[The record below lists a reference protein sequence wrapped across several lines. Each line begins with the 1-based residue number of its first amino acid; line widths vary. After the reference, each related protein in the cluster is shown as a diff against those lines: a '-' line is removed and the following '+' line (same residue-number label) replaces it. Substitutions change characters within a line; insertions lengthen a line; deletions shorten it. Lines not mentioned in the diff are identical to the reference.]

1 MARPVEREAWQRG
14 ALDGVPPLLMP
25 AAHAL
30 VQAREDLE
38 RLCSEVP
45 AEQLWARP
53 GGAASIGFH
62 VLHVAGAT
70 DRLFTYARG
79 EQLSDLQRAALEQE
93 RRVPDA
99 FRDPE
104 QLAAHLQ
111 ASIERALEQL
121 RSTSTGTLLEP
132 RTIGRAALPTNTVG
146 LLFHAAEHAMRHTG
160 QAIATA
166 KFVAASA

>member
-1 MARPVEREAWQRG
+1 MARPAEREVWQRG
-14 ALDGVPPLLMP
+14 AVEGVPPLLMP

-30 VQAREDLE
+30 LQAREDLE

-45 AEQLWARP
+45 AERLWARP

-62 VLHVAGAT
+62 LLHVAGAT
-70 DRLFTYARG
+70 ERLFTYARG
-79 EQLSDLQRAALEQE
+79 EQLSVLQRAALEQE
-93 RRVPDA
+93 SSVPDA
-99 FRDPE
+99 LRDPA
-104 QLAAHLQ
+104 QLAARLRG
-111 ASIERALEQL
+111 SIDRALEQL

-132 RTIGRAALPTNTVG
+132 RTIGRAALPTNTIG

-166 KFVAASA
+166 KFVVATA